1 MNLGR
6 LEMDSRVMAIELD
19 AMFHQLQSYEEYHHQ
34 LDSLHWDMVM
44 QFNASLRLLQ
54 ENYVND
60 IRSARRFFRDHH
72 PMHVQEDHD
81 FIMTHSSMDQV
92 AGAIADALERGPG
105 YDVLVDILGSRA
117 DGQRRNGPSVR
128 RYHYAQ
134 TAPTG
139 ESPKVGPSI
148 WITSSPVVGRGRQ
161 RGRDVPQAP
170 SNQVTQR
177 SSSFSLQAGS
187 RFRQGSSKRRGMVAG
202 SHRSASNN
210 VGGNGQR
217 VSGGLFY
224 RPQVPPTPV
233 SGVRLS
239 SNDVVRPC
247 DHAGASRRASST
259 SRGRRASP
267 APRRDHAGKQ
277 RQSHAGQQQSSDRG
291 AHARRRGTTAAAAL
305 AAASNVVSQKSE
317 ASSNC

>member
-1 MNLGR
+1 
-6 LEMDSRVMAIELD
+6 
-19 AMFHQLQSYEEYHHQ
+19 
-34 LDSLHWDMVM
+34 
-44 QFNASLRLLQ
+44 
-54 ENYVND
+54 
-60 IRSARRFFRDHH
+60 
-72 PMHVQEDHD
+72 
-81 FIMTHSSMDQV
+81 
-92 AGAIADALERGPG
+92 
-105 YDVLVDILGSRA
+105 
-117 DGQRRNGPSVR
+117 
-128 RYHYAQ
+128 
-134 TAPTG
+134 
-139 ESPKVGPSI
+139 
-148 WITSSPVVGRGRQ
+148 
-161 RGRDVPQAP
+161 
-170 SNQVTQR
+170 
-177 SSSFSLQAGS
+177 
-187 RFRQGSSKRRGMVAG
+187 MVAG
-202 SHRSASNN
+202 SHRGASDN
-210 VGGNGQR
+210 VGGDRRR
-217 VSGGLFY
+217 VGGGLLY